1 MVQEP
6 DLSLIQGLAIE
17 SPVVEVE
24 VAVVGSEQVLVLV
37 G

>member
-6 DLSLIQGLAIE
+6 DLSLVLGLGIE

-24 VAVVGSEQVLVLV
+24 VAVVGSEQVLLLV